1 MPKKYLT
8 KSDKAFNR
16 VNPDYALK
24 LSLRSKELLWLNEH
38 RQNVIDTLPKR
49 LAHHFASYDFTGI
62 NKQDVQSIFIHG
74 KAGVGKTVLSA
85 YLYVEFVRD
94 LYIKR
99 GGIAALKYNYV
110 IFPNFIE
117 EMQNLF
123 LQSTLFEKAKV
134 KQNYLIHK
142 YSNCDILVL
151 DDFGTKKITE
161 YVYSLIYLVIN
172 QRYLNMLPTIINS
185 NLSLPELGEYLSDD
199 RIPRRIDEDY
209 LLIDKA
215 DWKTV
220 L

>member
-8 KSDKAFNR
+8 KEDKTFKR
-16 VNPDYALK
+16 VNKEYALK
-24 LSLRSKELLWLNEH
+24 VHRKTMDAAWLNEH
-38 RQNVIDTLPKR
+38 KQKVIDTLPKR

-62 NKQDVQSIFIHG
+62 NKQDIQSIFIHG

-99 GGIAALKYNYV
+99 GGIAALTYNYV
-110 IFPNFIE
+110 IFPRFIE
-117 EMQNLF
+117 EMQNKINERNIDH
-123 LQSTLFEKAKV
+123 TD
-134 KQNYLIHK
+134 LIKK
-142 YSNCDILVL
+142 YSKCDILVL
-151 DDFGTKKITE
+151 DDFGAKKITE

-172 QRYLNMLPTIINS
+172 ERYLNMLPTIINS

-199 RIPRRIDEDY
+199 RIMRRIEEDY
-209 LLIDKA
+209 ILIDKA

-220 L
+220 G

>member
-49 LAHHFASYDFTGI
+49 LAHNFASYDFKGI

-99 GGIAALKYNYV
+99 GGIAALTYNYV
-110 IFPNFIE
+110 IFPRFIE
-117 EMQNLF
+117 EMQNKINERNIDH
-123 LQSTLFEKAKV
+123 TD
-134 KQNYLIHK
+134 LIKK
-142 YSNCDILVL
+142 YSKCDILVL
-151 DDFGTKKITE
+151 DDFGAKKITE

-172 QRYLNMLPTIINS
+172 ERYLNMLPTIINS